1 MDVEVPFRDW
11 QQQMH
16 DCAFVCGSR
25 VMVRLKRGVPPR
37 RCRITLVRD
46 VREEAT
52 WECDKR
58 YQIVIEG
65 WAHLGPTNVNAE
77 RLFWP
82 EANMTPAWAERFAVA
97 CGYPPNSGD
106 HSAEV
111 RCEPLV
117 RHRHRRRHRTPRAP
131 RHTRPSAQPSARL
144 IYVGVVAA
152 SGTAGIGKGKLGK
165 DPLFFAKPTSRPRSY
180 DDRCVGGGG
189 RARTPRARVA
199 TQQRAHDAP
208 ASLAADRA
216 PPCRPSPPGRSKP
229 GAKRPR
235 LEAPSR
241 TAPRPVT
248 PGGDD
253 EQPPP
258 ELKGGHAAEK
268 PPESAERGG

>member
-16 DCAFVCGSR
+16 DRAFVCGSR
-25 VMVRLKRGVPPR
+25 VMARLKRGVPPR

-111 RCEPLV
+111 CCEPLV
-117 RHRHRRRHRTPRAP
+117 RHRHRRRHRAPRAP

-144 IYVGVVAA
+144 TYVGVVAA
-152 SGTAGIGKGKLGK
+152 SAVVALLPRAGDGGHREGQAGQRPALLRKADVAAEVVRRQVRRRRRKGT
-165 DPLFFAKPTSRPRSY
+165 DPSRSRCDAAARS
-180 DDRCVGGGG
+180 R
-189 RARTPRARVA
+189 RARKPRR
-199 TQQRAHDAP
+199 
-208 ASLAADRA
+208 
-216 PPCRPSPPGRSKP
+216 
-229 GAKRPR
+229 
-235 LEAPSR
+235 
-241 TAPRPVT
+241 
-248 PGGDD
+248 
-253 EQPPP
+253 
-258 ELKGGHAAEK
+258 
-268 PPESAERGG
+268 